1 MLLLWPVACGLWP
14 LPRLGLSPDNH
25 APSGFH
31 PTAHAM
37 KDRPTILFVDDEP
50 PIRTTLPAILNR
62 FGFDVTAAGTVPEA
76 LHLIATRQF
85 DVLISDLNIG
95 QPGDGFT
102 VVSAMRRTQPDAVTL
117 ILTGYPA
124 FETALEAIRQQVDD
138 YLVKPAEV
146 GTLVENIREKLTT
159 PPPRVHRI
167 EARRLA
173 DILARN
179 TQDIVQRW
187 LRAAREDPEINAV
200 RLTDQELADH
210 VPRVIAE
217 IVTPSM
223 PNQLSGEAAK
233 DAAIHGKTRFK
244 QGCTMPSIVREA
256 RILQNVIS
264 RFVQENLLALEISSV
279 IPDVMYIGETIQA
292 FLEESIRAYV
302 HARHAA
308 ADTVTKGKP
317 RTVLLLNRNPEVSRL
332 RAYALERAGFA
343 VTRADSRQE
352 ALRLLDKKFDALV
365 VSYSLSTESI
375 GEMTELFRQRNP
387 GAAIVTIAKEKW
399 RDMKID
405 VDFTVTG
412 DEGPEAMI
420 EGVLSAL
427 NRRRLLRVK

>member
-1 MLLLWPVACGLWP
+1 
-14 LPRLGLSPDNH
+14 
-25 APSGFH
+25 
-31 PTAHAM
+31 M
-37 KDRPTILFVDDEP
+37 KDRPAILFVDDEP

-76 LHLIATRQF
+76 LHLIATRKF

-102 VVSAMRRTQPDAVTL
+102 VVSAMRRTQPDAVTF

-124 FETALEAIRQQVDD
+124 FQTALEAIRQQVDD
-138 YLVKPAEV
+138 YLIKPADMEA
-146 GTLVENIREKLTT
+146 LVENIREKLIT

-179 TQDIVQRW
+179 TQEIVQRW

-200 RLTDQELADH
+200 RLSDEELTDH
-210 VPRVIAE
+210 VPKIIAE
-217 IVTPSM
+217 IVAKPA
-223 PNQLSGEAAK
+223 PNQLSEAALR
-233 DAAIHGKTRFK
+233 DADIHGKTRFT
-244 QGCTMPSIVREA
+244 QGCTIPAIVREA
-256 RILQNVIS
+256 RILQNAIS

-292 FLEESIRAYV
+292 FLEESIRAYI

-308 ADTVTKGKP
+308 ADLVTRGKS
-317 RTVLLLNRNPEVSRL
+317 RTVLLLGGDLELMRL
-332 RAYALERAGFA
+332 RAYALQRAGFA

-352 ALRLLDKKFDALV
+352 ALSLLDKKFDALV
-365 VSYSLSTESI
+365 ISYSLSSKSI
-375 GEMTELFRQRNP
+375 AETTELFRQRNP
-387 GAAIVTIAKEKW
+387 SAAIVTIAKEKW
-399 RDMKID
+399 QDMKID

-420 EGVLSAL
+420 EAVHSAL